1 MTPTL
6 PSRTTGHG
14 LTIPTSAVCLIVLC
28 PPPRKRVLRRTFPSL
43 VSPVKPVSRA
53 SLTIGARTR
62 LIGSQI
68 VIIGATLS
76 DGTSTTGPI
85 SAYTLDGAQNSVF
98 LYQANAT
105 DATDVTFYNSGQLSS
120 GSHTLD
126 ISILSVSNIPF
137 LLDAVYVLE
146 PSSATVSASSTAVWV
161 STVFVTPS
169 AASSSLAD
177 QTTVSGGAST
187 SSTPVGAIVG
197 GVVGGVALLVA
208 AALAIY
214 FLYFRHRRGAY
225 AYHSFGDAPLFD
237 SDKDHPS
244 VKPVPTAPVEPFLA
258 ATSTTAYTDA
268 PPYTPSAQSELP
280 PTPGTPH
287 TYPPVAGSVSGS
299 GSGAGS
305 SSGRTLSVVN
315 DAEGVFLSPAQRKAA
330 EAKQRQSTT
339 ESVQFH
345 ADSGV
350 RFDSEGRPIEAS
362 ASEALPLADVPP
374 EYTPS

>member
-1 MTPTL
+1 MSSSTTFRKLDDTDPSITYDGTWFDNPNIGGVFNKTL
-6 PSRTTGHG
+6 SSTKEKGATAH
-14 LTIPTSAVCLIVLC
+14 IPFT
-28 PPPRKRVLRRTFPSL
+28 
-43 VSPVKPVSRA
+43 
-53 SLTIGARTR
+53 
-62 LIGSQI
+62 GSQI

-76 DGTSTTGPI
+76 DGSDTTGPI

-120 GSHTLD
+120 GRHTLD
-126 ISILSVSNIPF
+126 ISILSVANIPF
-137 LLDAVYVLE
+137 LLDAVYILE

-177 QTTVSGGAST
+177 KSNASGGTST
-187 SSTPVGAIVG
+187 SSTPPVGAIVG

-208 AALAIY
+208 AALALY

-244 VKPVPTAPVEPFLA
+244 AKSAPTAPVEPFLS
-258 ATSTTAYTDA
+258 ATSTTAYSDA
-268 PPYTPSAQSELP
+268 PPYTPSTQSEP
-280 PTPGTPH
+280 PQTPGTPH

-299 GSGAGS
+299 GSGSGSGAGS

-315 DAEGVFLSPAQRKAA
+315 DTEGVFLSPAQRKAA

-345 ADSGV
+345 ADSGM
-350 RFDSEGRPIEAS
+350 RFDSEGRPIKAS
-362 ASEALPLADVPP
+362 TSEALPLADVPP